1 MCVVISNNY
10 KDWFWISSLA
20 RKGFTT
26 FTSMS
31 FFLSSVWGNKLRLP
45 QRREGRGQTWQAIR
59 GLRHL
64 CNNSR
69 SHLPWAPFFFHAE
82 VSLWNEVA
90 CPNRPRVIDLRRMQ
104 LSWQQGEAGESLGA
118 SAWWDKYREE
128 TQQLPTIAIA
138 KKKPNRKKL
147 KKISPYLH
155 YQFHAVIQSSST
167 YSPPPSLL
175 LVQQIR
181 PQMSTTIPLLWANK
195 KMLTRRWHLWATSRE
210 EEDWRR
216 YLLGFHPTV
225 FHYVDE

>member
-1 MCVVISNNY
+1 M
-10 KDWFWISSLA
+10 
-20 RKGFTT
+20 R
-26 FTSMS
+26 

-45 QRREGRGQTWQAIR
+45 QRREGRGKTWQAIR

-138 KKKPNRKKL
+138 KKKPNLKKL
-147 KKISPYLH
+147 KKNSPYLH
-155 YQFHAVIQSSST
+155 YQFHTVVQSSST

-175 LVQQIR
+175 LLQQIR
-181 PQMSTTIPLLWANK
+181 PQMATKIPLLWANK
-195 KMLTRRWHLWATSRE
+195 KMLTRRWLLGATSRE

-225 FHYVDE
+225 FHYMDE